1 MSYYQHARDES
12 AVEWPVPTI
21 AGLASRPPALPTEW
35 STEWSEMEL
44 GDLASAD
51 PPNICIVRGVTP
63 LVKTFGATPTPPNS
77 THSVDCVAAVAVI
90 TVGRPRRTRRRRRR
104 VACCVQLRPAR
115 LKAKSGAAE

>member
-1 MSYYQHARDES
+1 MVYYQHARDES
-12 AVEWPVPTI
+12 GVEWLVSI
-21 AGLASRPPALPTEW
+21 VAGLATRPPALTTEW

-44 GDLASAD
+44 GDLASAS
-51 PPNICIVRGVTP
+51 PPDIRLVRGVTP

-115 LKAKSGAAE
+115 L